1 MPGLLLRDG
10 RPWRAGGP
18 ADLLIRDGVVVEIG
32 PGLDPGDAEVLD
44 LGGRL
49 VLPGL
54 VEAHCHLDKT
64 LFGGPWR
71 PHSAGP
77 ALVDRIADERVR
89 RTELGLPDPAR
100 VTALLETMAAAGTT
114 HVRTHTDV
122 YAGTGLTGVEVV
134 RDVAARL
141 AGRITVEQ
149 VAFPQSGILTNP
161 GTAELLERAIG
172 LGVSAVGGID
182 PEGMD
187 RDPVRHLDVVFG
199 LAGRHGVRIDL
210 HLHDPGSLGV
220 FELELII
227 ERTRA
232 TGLAGRVTVSHVYA
246 LAQADAATQD
256 RLAAGL
262 AEAGITIKTAAIFDF
277 PVPPLKRLRAAGVNV
292 ACGHDDIRDL
302 WSPFGS
308 GDLLERAMH
317 LAYRSTFR
325 RDEDIELALEAVTYG
340 GARALGLDGYGLAKG
355 ASADLV
361 VVAAD
366 TPAHAVV
373 TRPPRDLVLKAGHV
387 VHRGTVLSGRDS
399 SRPRPPGTAAP

>member
-10 RPWRAGGP
+10 RPWGTGGP
-18 ADLLIRDGVVVEIG
+18 TDLLVSGGRITKAG
-32 PGLDPGDAEVLD
+32 PGLDAGDAEVVE

-64 LFGGPWR
+64 LYGGPWR

-77 ALVDRIADERVR
+77 ALADRISDERLR

-100 VTALLETMAAAGTT
+100 VSALLETMAAAGTT

-122 YAGTGLTGVEVV
+122 YTGTGLTGVEVV
-134 RDVAARL
+134 RDTAARL

-161 GTAELLERAIG
+161 GTAALLEEAIK
-172 LGVSAVGGID
+172 LGVRAVGGID
-182 PEGMD
+182 PAGMD

-199 LAGRHGVRIDL
+199 LAERHGVRIDL

-232 TGLAGRVTVSHVYA
+232 AGLAGRVTVSHAYA
-246 LAQADAATQD
+246 LGQADAATQD
-256 RLAAGL
+256 RLAEGL
-262 AEAGITIKTAAIFDF
+262 AEAGVTITTAAVFDF
-277 PVPPLKRLRAAGVNV
+277 PVPPVKKLRAAGVNV

-302 WSPFGS
+302 WSPYGS
-308 GDLLERAMH
+308 GDLLDRAMH

-340 GARALGLDGYGLAKG
+340 GAKALGLDGYGLAEG
-355 ASADLV
+355 SVADLV
-361 VVAAD
+361 VVDAE

-373 TRPPRDLVLKAGHV
+373 TRPPRDLVVKAGHIV
-387 VHRGTVLSGRDS
+387 ARTDAL
-399 SRPRPPGTAAP
+399 SRPPRG

>member
-10 RPWRAGGP
+10 RPWGTAGP
-18 ADLLIRDGVVVEIG
+18 ADLLLSDGVIAAVG
-32 PGLDPGDAEVLD
+32 PGIEARDAEVVE

-64 LFGGPWR
+64 LYGGPWR

-77 ALVDRIADERVR
+77 ALADRIADERLR
-89 RTELGLPDPAR
+89 RAELGLPDPAR
-100 VTALLETMAAAGTT
+100 VSALLETMAAAGTT

-122 YAGTGLTGVEVV
+122 YSGTGLTGVEVV
-134 RDVAARL
+134 RDTAARL

-161 GTAELLERAIG
+161 GTAALLEEAIK
-172 LGVSAVGGID
+172 LGVHAVGGID
-182 PEGMD
+182 PAGMD

-199 LAGRHGVRIDL
+199 LAERHGVRIDL

-232 TGLAGRVTVSHVYA
+232 AGLAGRVTVSHAYA
-246 LAQADAATQD
+246 LGQADAATQD

-262 AEAGITIKTAAIFDF
+262 AEAGVTITTAAVFDF
-277 PVPPLKRLRAAGVNV
+277 PVPPVKKLRAAGVNV

-302 WSPFGS
+302 WSPYGS
-308 GDLLERAMH
+308 GDLLDRAMH

-340 GARALGLDGYGLAKG
+340 GARAFGLDGYGLAAG
-355 ASADLV
+355 APADLV
-361 VVAAD
+361 VVDAE

-373 TRPPRDLVLKAGHV
+373 TRPPRDLVVKAGHIV
-387 VHRGTVLSGRDS
+387 ARSGAL
-399 SRPRPPGTAAP
+399 PAPGASAGS